1 MINLYIYQKILGD
14 ALILPIAFSQT
25 EQIRLL
31 INVDEKITRKTCT
44 YQTFCTSHHEVIF
57 FLTKKG

>member
-1 MINLYIYQKILGD
+1 MINPYIYKKIFGD

-31 INVDEKITRKTCT
+31 INVDEKNNKKDMYLPKI
-44 YQTFCTSHHEVIF
+44 SH
-57 FLTKKG
+57 LSS